1 MTELRKRQKS
11 KKDVFRKD
19 WELYVLLLP
28 LVIWLVFFAY
38 KPLYGIVIAF
48 KDYSVFKGIS
58 DSPWVGLDHFKYLL
72 TGAGSVFFYRA
83 FRNTVIISFYNI
95 IYGFPIPIALALMF
109 NEVKKAYFRKTVQ
122 TIVYLPYFFSDVVI
136 AGIIITMLSPNVG
149 VFNNMFIDLGLI
161 DKGIYFL
168 VEPKFFRSIFV
179 MSDIW
184 KTAGFNSIIYFAA
197 MVGISPALYEA
208 AKIDGAT
215 KLQQIRHITLPSLT
229 STIVIMLILRIGKL
243 LNIGYERVLL
253 LYTPQTYE
261 VADVISTYIYR
272 IGLKEN
278 GMLDIAAATGLFNSV
293 IAFMLVFFTNK
304 ITKKDDRHRIVVGG

>member
-304 ITKKDDRHRIVVGG
+304 ITKKMTDTGLW